1 VKSAI
6 TIANYEE
13 FFLLYVDGEL
23 SAADEQVV
31 DQFVQENPHLAEEL
45 DMLMQMK
52 LPVEH
57 MVFADK
63 NILLRNGSGEIS
75 PENYE
80 THFLLYV
87 DNELD
92 AAGKTSVETFVLQHP
107 SLQEQFMLL
116 KKTKLEPE
124 TILFPDKASLYR
136 KEEKE
141 RRIIYMRWQRMAVAA
156 ALIGVIALVWT
167 LVPSDNTAE
176 PDTIAKIPPAGAGT
190 DRKATGIQAG
200 AAGDPVSAPTGV
212 IVTTTRVKDNNIQQP
227 AAPTVQAPA
236 ENLLATNTE
245 ANNTT
250 SEVSG
255 KNNTVVRVDPLQQ
268 TIVTPNPAANTGV
281 IENPPAELTVRENGV
296 TADKKI
302 LVNTINDQ
310 SENTAVV
317 AQPAVYKELDTDT
330 EDNKKSLYVG
340 SLEINKDKL
349 RGLFRKAGSLF
360 RGKAKQ
366 QEEERSENAPSSSN
380 TRSLR

>member
-6 TIANYEE
+6 NISNYEE

-23 SAADEQVV
+23 SAADQHAVE
-31 DQFVQENPHLAEEL
+31 QFVQENPLLAEEL

-52 LPVEH
+52 LPAEET
-57 MVFADK
+57 VFADK
-63 NILLRNGSGEIS
+63 EILFRNGSAGIN

-80 THFLLYV
+80 TQFLLYV

-92 AAGKTSVETFVLQHP
+92 VAGKTAVETFVLQHP
-107 SLQEQFMLL
+107 SVQEQFMLL

-124 TILFPDKASLYR
+124 TIVFADKASLYR

-141 RRIIYMRWQRMAVAA
+141 RRVVFMRWQRIAVAA

-167 LVPSDNTAE
+167 LVPPSNHTADQGTVVITNGQTNGPAILPAQSGATGNTASVSKE
-176 PDTIAKIPPAGAGT
+176 ETTAGT
-190 DRKATGIQAG
+190 IPGKETHSRQLPVQDVY
-200 AAGDPVSAPTGV
+200 AA
-212 IVTTTRVKDNNIQQP
+212 
-227 AAPTVQAPA
+227 A
-236 ENLLATNTE
+236 ENLIAK
-245 ANNTT
+245 NTT
-250 SEVSG
+250 ENVTSNEIPQQNPV
-255 KNNTVVRVDPLQQ
+255 TRLDQPQ
-268 TIVTPNPAANTGV
+268 TIVPSAMGTAEV
-281 IENPPAELTVRENGV
+281 VVNPPAEISAVKGEGI
-296 TADKKI
+296 TADKKN

-310 SENTAVV
+310 ENTAAV

-349 RGLFRKAGSLF
+349 RGLFRKASSLF

>member
-1 VKSAI
+1 MRSPI
-6 TIANYEE
+6 NIANYEE

-23 SAADEQVV
+23 SAAEQQAVE
-31 DQFVQENPHLAEEL
+31 QFVQENPHLAEEL

-52 LPVEH
+52 LPAEE

-63 NILLRNGSGEIS
+63 EILFRNGSSEIS

-92 AAGKTSVETFVLQHP
+92 AAGKTAVETFVLQHP
-107 SLQEQFMLL
+107 SLQDQFMLL
-116 KKTKLEPE
+116 KKTRLEPE
-124 TILFPDKASLYR
+124 TIVFPDKASLYR

-141 RRIIYMRWQRMAVAA
+141 RRVIYMSWQRIAVAA

-167 LVPSDNTAE
+167 LVPSTTTTDPKATVYMPAPGKAAGPERIVNEPGTTVHQE
-176 PDTIAKIPPAGAGT
+176 PDRALTAGKTIPVRNSQGQHVPL
-190 DRKATGIQAG
+190 QALQ
-200 AAGDPVSAPTGV
+200 T
-212 IVTTTRVKDNNIQQP
+212 
-227 AAPTVQAPA
+227 PA
-236 ENLLATNTE
+236 ENLVLKNTG
-245 ANNTT
+245 A
-250 SEVSG
+250 
-255 KNNTVVRVDPLQQ
+255 NTVINETPPATVTARVDATQP
-268 TIVTPNPAANTGV
+268 IVTPVTAGATGV
-281 IENPPAELTVRENGV
+281 VENPPAEITTVKNNSV
-296 TADKKI
+296 TPDKN
-302 LVNTINDQ
+302 LVNTINHP
-310 SENTAVV
+310 SENTAAV
-317 AQPAVYKELDTDT
+317 AQPAVYKELDTDA

-349 RGLFRKAGSLF
+349 RGFFRKASSLF